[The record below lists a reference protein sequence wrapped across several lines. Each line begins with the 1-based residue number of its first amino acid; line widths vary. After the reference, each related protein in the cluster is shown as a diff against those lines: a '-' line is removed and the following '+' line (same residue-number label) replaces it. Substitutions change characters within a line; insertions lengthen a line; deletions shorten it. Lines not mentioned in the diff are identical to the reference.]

1 MFTKHNFALTMETF
15 IPTLILT
22 IIVLTFFVFGLGFKM
37 LFDKKAEFRGGCASN
52 NPMLRNEIGECTV
65 CGRKPEGDCEVVVEE
80 KNNLPEIK

>member
-1 MFTKHNFALTMETF
+1 METF

-22 IIVLTFFVFGLGFKM
+22 ILVLTFFVFGLGFKM

-65 CGRKPEGDCEVVVEE
+65 CGKKPEINCKTAVDL
-80 KNNLPEIK
+80 NDNLPKIK